1 MKQTPEE
8 KRANQLNRTYERYKA
23 LTVGRCKN
31 DALKEFQK
39 LRRMQCGIDHSNYRD
54 DLASCISCG
63 KVELIK
69 EMDGGH
75 YISRARTV
83 TAFSP
88 LNVWAQCKY
97 CNQHL
102 NGNQAEYRMGLIER
116 VGVEAVEF
124 LEEMQKEELTL
135 TKWNYAVRREYY
147 RSCIKQLG
155 G

>member
-1 MKQTPEE
+1 VKQTPEE

-39 LRRMQCGIDHSNYRD
+39 LRRMQESYLDGT
-54 DLASCISCG
+54 AFCISCG
-63 KVELIK
+63 KSQHMK

-75 YISRARTV
+75 YISRTRTV

-88 LNVWAQCKY
+88 LNVWPQCKY

-102 NGNQAEYRMGLIER
+102 NGNQSEYRRGLITK